1 MASLN
6 TTNTQ
11 DQKKR
16 HQCTSSPWCRHCLP
30 CFSKLNINKTLTFPP
45 VWLESFVAVG
55 RCISCF
61 RTLFTWILSTCLCIT
76 TMPFCSHSVISC
88 FACWH
93 NWTDSCLDS
102 TEPHYVYNILQD
114 MNGAVAPLYAPIL
127 ALWCSCLYIYTVWL
141 VYCAIVLHVWNKAEW
156 AWPTWKWVCHF

>member
-1 MASLN
+1 MGSLN
-6 TTNTQ
+6 TTTNTQ

-30 CFSKLNINKTLTFPP
+30 RFSKLNINKTLTFPP

-55 RCISCF
+55 RRISCF
-61 RTLFTWILSTCLCIT
+61 RTLFTWIVGTCLCIT

-114 MNGAVAPLYAPIL
+114 MNGAVSPLVCTDLGTLMFMFIHLYCMTGLLCHSSA
-127 ALWCSCLYIYTVWL
+127 CL
-141 VYCAIVLHVWNKAEW
+141 K
-156 AWPTWKWVCHF
+156 